1 MSAIAQIS
9 RQKYD
14 IISWVTK
21 LENRKL
27 IRELHHLAT
36 AQEEI
41 VHLSGA
47 QMAMLRMSDED
58 IKNGRLV
65 SEEEL
70 IIQDNKWLY

>member
-1 MSAIAQIS
+1 MPTTQIS

-14 IISWVTK
+14 IISWITR
-21 LENRKL
+21 LENKKL

-41 VHLSGA
+41 IHLSDA
-47 QMAMLRMSDED
+47 QKTMLRMSEND
-58 IKNGRLV
+58 IKNGCLI

-70 IIQDNKWLY
+70 IIQDKKWLY

>member
-1 MSAIAQIS
+1 MPTTQIS
-9 RQKYD
+9 KQKYD
-14 IISWVTK
+14 IISWITR

-27 IRELHHLAT
+27 IRDLHHLAT

-41 VHLSGA
+41 VCLSDT
-47 QMAMLRMSDED
+47 QMAMLRMSDDD

-70 IIQDNKWLY
+70 TIQI